1 MPPRPRTVGFLVVT
15 VLPAGDVKDT
25 ASALVDPV
33 LVIVVSLM
41 VLPAPVGFVR
51 TMLRELL
58 EMKPPP
64 EIEHPA
70 RQAVTERLRHL
81 SVATWIN
88 VELSCDPAWQQG

>member
-58 EMKPPP
+58 EMRPPP
-64 EIEHPA
+64 RSSTRPV
-70 RQAVTERLRHL
+70 RP
-81 SVATWIN
+81 SPSGCAT
-88 VELSCDPAWQQG
+88 